1 VNVIPATT
9 VHLPAIR
16 EIYNHAIRA
25 TAATF
30 DLEERTLDDRAT
42 WLADRGAAHPVLV
55 AVDEAGLVV
64 GWASLSPYD
73 KVRAAYARTV
83 EDSIYVHPQAH
94 GRNIGTR
101 LLGSL
106 MAAAHAAG
114 HHAVIARI
122 TGGNASSVRLH
133 RKFGFVEVGTLREVG
148 RKFDQWHDVLLMQAL
163 L

>member
-1 VNVIPATT
+1 MKVIPATKD
-9 VHLPAIR
+9 HLPAIC
-16 EIYNHAIRA
+16 EIYNQAIRT

-30 DLEERTLDDRAT
+30 DLEERTLDDRAA
-42 WLADRGAAHPVLV
+42 WLSDRAAVHPVLV
-55 AVDEAGLVV
+55 AVDDSGLVL

-83 EDSIYVHPQAH
+83 EDSIYVHSDAH
-94 GRNIGTR
+94 GRKIGTL

-106 MAAAHAAG
+106 MAAAHTAG

-133 RKFGFVEVGTLREVG
+133 RRFGFVEVGTLCEVG
-148 RKFDQWHDVLLMQAL
+148 RKFGQWHDVLLMQAVL
-163 L
+163 